1 MALANELG
9 LTSKVVSERHYLASQ
24 VKLTAGEAAAK
35 ISKATKVKI
44 SAKDLR
50 VICKEILNKEME
62 WHHSGFFVGSY
73 GRTMGR
79 TYFID
84 PDKVE
89 DIIKDFDRLYE
100 KLVDLK
106 KKASEEVYAICW
118 KWGIERTG
126 AYFKYERY
134 IKRLY
139 VYKGLRGKLPDNAI
153 ECDEVTYNAAKEC
166 EGRVYRGYDA
176 PTPEEFMVNKKVEV

>member
-9 LTSKVVSERHYLASQ
+9 LTSKVVSERHYLASLE
-24 VKLTAGEAAAK
+24 KLTAGKAAAI

-44 SAKDLR
+44 SAKDLHMIYEK
-50 VICKEILNKEME
+50 VLNEEME
-62 WHHSGFFVGSY
+62 WHHSGFYSGSN

-84 PDKVE
+84 YDEVE
-89 DIIKDFDRLYE
+89 DIIKDFDRIYGE
-100 KLVDLK
+100 LVALK
-106 KKASEEVYAICW
+106 KKADEKVYAICW
-118 KWGIERTG
+118 MWDTERAG
-126 AYFKYERY
+126 SYFKYKRY

-139 VYKGLRGKLPDNAI
+139 VYQGTRNKLPKNAI
-153 ECDEVTYNAAKEC
+153 ECNESTYNAAKEC

-176 PTPEEFMVNKKVEV
+176 PTLEEFMVKDS